1 MPSLLVINPNSS
13 VSVSDNLRLTITPPP
28 GTNLEF
34 YTAPPNAPK
43 EISGTETSIQSEEAA
58 LPDILEKR
66 LLDSYDGFL
75 VACYSDHPLVA
86 SLAQHTDKPVL
97 GIMQA
102 TLLYSY
108 ANARVRR
115 SFVLTS
121 TSGWL
126 PLLDE
131 AITKFAG
138 SGEFPFERFQKSR
151 ALDVSVLDLS
161 DASEFSKITERV
173 SAFLREYASDNIDC
187 VLLGVLD
194 EELASNIRS
203 LLPPRLQLYSEWEL
217 LYSLEQHGISLN
229 SLYRNCRPETQKH
242 NLNVRKA
249 RANGDTGGFAEGVVK
264 NMVTFGENPHARGS
278 RPHGYIVVIQDE
290 HKNKFGCYLNE
301 HPRPSEHKR
310 YYGNG
315 ECFLWKTEW
324 YNAPQ
329 EPKRR
334 RDRRFKAFPYTG
346 LNDNLIYSNVDFI
359 AVGSSRG
366 NNGLYIDKSLYSGV
380 SYPCETFGN
389 EILCDHEIG
398 AEYGSFKIMNLE
410 VWRVGELE

>member
-1 MPSLLVINPNSS
+1 MSVDISDTKPEGRVPRKQPSLLGRLLGSQRSPTPE
-13 VSVSDNLRLTITPPP
+13 LRLTLASPDPLPPLSDLQLL
-28 GTNLEF
+28 G
-34 YTAPPNAPK
+34 YA
-43 EISGTETSIQSEEAA
+43 SGT
-58 LPDILEKR
+58 KHR
-66 LLDSYDGFL
+66 
-75 VACYSDHPLVA
+75 
-86 SLAQHTDKPVL
+86 
-97 GIMQA
+97 
-102 TLLYSY
+102 
-108 ANARVRR
+108 
-115 SFVLTS
+115 
-121 TSGWL
+121 
-126 PLLDE
+126 
-131 AITKFAG
+131 
-138 SGEFPFERFQKSR
+138 
-151 ALDVSVLDLS
+151 
-161 DASEFSKITERV
+161 
-173 SAFLREYASDNIDC
+173 
-187 VLLGVLD
+187 VLD
-194 EELASNIRS
+194 EELALNIRS

-301 HPRPSEHKR
+301 HPRPLEHKR

-366 NNGLYIDKSLYSGV
+366 NNGLYIDKSLYLGV